1 MYFFFYIFFSPP
13 WSCSRDKKTSDA
25 AQIGRP
31 EEEAKGSIKMAL
43 VSRGVPVRVSCAKG
57 PDALL
62 KVQS

>member
-1 MYFFFYIFFSPP
+1 MVLLE
-13 WSCSRDKKTSDA
+13 RQKTSDA